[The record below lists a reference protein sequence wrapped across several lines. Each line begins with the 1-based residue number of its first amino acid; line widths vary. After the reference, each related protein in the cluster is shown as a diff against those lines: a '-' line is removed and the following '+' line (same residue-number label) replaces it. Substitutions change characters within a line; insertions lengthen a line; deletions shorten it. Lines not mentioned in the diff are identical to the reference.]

1 MHSTDKKKFC
11 FTPKFVYAF
20 GFGGGCNTGEGREP
34 TNSESLGNVERTEGE
49 T

>member
-11 FTPKFVYAF
+11 FTPKIVYAF
-20 GFGGGCNTGEGREP
+20 GFGGGYNAREGRER
-34 TNSESLGNVERTEGE
+34 TKSESLGNVERTEGE